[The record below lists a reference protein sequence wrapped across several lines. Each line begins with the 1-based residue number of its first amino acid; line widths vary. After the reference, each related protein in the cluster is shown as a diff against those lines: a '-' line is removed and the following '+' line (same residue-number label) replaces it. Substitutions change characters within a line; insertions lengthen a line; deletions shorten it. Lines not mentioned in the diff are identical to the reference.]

1 MNSKLISLSCF
12 LSCAIFCMHST
23 ESAASTSFGS
33 TNETDRQALL
43 AIKSLVK
50 DPFQA
55 LNLWNSSLHF
65 CRWYGVSCGRRHQR
79 VTSLNISSLG
89 LVGSLSPYIGNLT
102 FLRELN
108 LQNNGFHA
116 IIPQEI
122 GRLFRL
128 QYLRLANN
136 SFQGKLPINLA
147 RCFDIRVI
155 ALSRNNLEA
164 ELPTELSSLSK
175 LYELSLS
182 RNKFTGMVPPLFAN
196 LSSLGILDLSRNNFH
211 GSIPVELGQ
220 LSNLVLFDLTSN
232 KFSGVVPA
240 QLFNIST
247 IQVFSVADN
256 MLTASLPPDLG
267 HSLPKLKL
275 FLADFNHFSGLVSA
289 SLANA
294 SGLVKIRIGDNAF
307 SGRIPLN
314 LGGLQELQVLD
325 LGVNLFGTEKAND
338 IGFISS
344 LTNCTNL
351 RTLILS
357 QIQIGGVL
365 PDSIA
370 NLSTKLASLSL
381 EQNFISGS
389 IPVGIEN
396 LVTLSYLKLDSNML
410 SGSIPESIGK
420 LTNLEELYL
429 HSNNISGEI
438 PSSIGNITGLSLLN
452 IRENKLGGGI
462 PVSLGHCTKLQ
473 GLDLSHNQLNGAIPE
488 QVFSLSSLSLHL
500 DLSWNNLS
508 GRLRESVGG
517 LFNLGRLDISNNKLS
532 GELDFGNLEVLEF
545 LSMQG
550 NLFEGNIPQILS
562 NLRGIQAI
570 DLSRNNLSGQIPRSL
585 VRLPFI
591 RNLNLSF
598 NMLEGEVP
606 NEGFFQNTSRF
617 SISGNKN
624 LCGGVKS
631 LRLPACHSKK
641 ISTWKSVGIRVTV
654 TGLIVLLLL
663 ACACAI
669 WYWRRSQKLKAS
681 SDSPFHKQ
689 HPWTRRS
696 KAKRSLESPLGTQ
709 YPKVSYAELHQA
721 TDGFSLSNLI
731 GKGRHSLVYKGAL
744 NISEQT
750 VAVKVVDLYKRGAK
764 KSFTAEC
771 DALRNIRHRN
781 LVKIVTSCVG
791 KDFKGRD
798 FKALVYELM
807 PNGSLESWLHPSS
820 EVLDS
825 KNLSLIH
832 RLNIAID
839 VASALHYLHN
849 CCETPIIHRDLKP
862 SNILLD
868 NDLCAHVGDFG
879 LARFLLAS
887 AERSKRVRSNGI
899 AGTIGYIALEY
910 GIGGPGSTLVDVYSY
925 GILLLEMFTGKRPT
939 DGMFQDDFN
948 LHNYVKMSL
957 PERVM
962 WIVDPLIVPPGP
974 GEDESSNMTGQRTRD
989 NRGTVE
995 ECLASILQIG
1005 VICSAQLP
1013 RERMDAA
1020 DVLTRLNAIRSTI
1033 LGRMENYITGSIQ
1046 QEIGNFARLE
1056 YLALHENM
1064 LGGSIPQSI
1073 GKLSNLQVQ
1082 YLYSDNISG
1091 EIPSSISNLS
1101 RLSILALAENMLEG
1115 STPIELGFIIHC
1127 DLKPSNVLLDDDLC
1141 AHGDVYS
1148 FIILLLEIFTGK
1160 EPTRSMF
1167 MDLASPIEQQRLLIR
1182 ESNGKVMRQ
1191 AATGDAT
1198 FIKFT
1203 NETDRRALLALKALI
1218 PGDPFGSLS
1227 SWNDS
1232 ILFCHWQG
1240 VKAIYLDNNKFH
1252 GIVPP
1257 QIGRLFRLQHLSLSN
1272 NSFQGRIPQE
1282 IGNLAGLV
1290 HLALQKNMLGS
1301 SIPQSIGK
1309 LSNLQGLYLYTNSIS
1324 GEIPSSI
1331 SNITQLS
1338 ILNLAEN
1345 MLEGSIPIALDNC
1358 TKLQALNLQLNHLTG
1373 VISEQIFK
1381 LSSVNI
1387 AIFLNGNHLSGQLS
1401 SQVGNLINLGKL
1413 SVSENK
1419 LSGEIPAALGDCP
1432 VLEFLFMQNN
1442 LFEGTIPSSLQRL
1455 KGIQVMDLSQNNLS
1469 GHIPKFLGT
1478 LPFVQFLNLSYN
1490 RFEGEVPT
1498 EGVVFSNISAFS
1510 IVGNTKLCGGIEA
1523 LQLPACPKEAP
1534 GTRRS
1539 NFHLKMVPLIFLPVV
1554 LLLACLSIILYRPW
1568 RSKQQTSSPL
1578 VLPVHYPK
1586 LTYSDLFQ
1594 ATDGFSSTNLIGDGR
1609 YGSVYKGVLDSNGQ
1623 TIAVKVLKLQ
1633 EHGAN
1638 KSFMTECDALRELSH
1653 RNLVKIITS
1662 CSSIDLQRNDFK
1674 ALVFDFMPNGSL
1686 DSWLHKTQVEEQ
1698 DSRNLNLVQRLNIA
1712 IDVATALEYL
1722 HHHCEIPI
1730 IHCDLKPSNILL
1742 DGQLCAH
1749 VGDFG
1754 IARFLLASPGSLS
1767 HTQSSSIGIR
1777 GTVGYVAPEYGMG
1790 EGVST
1795 QGDTYS
1801 YGILL
1806 LETFTG
1812 KEPTGSMFVDNFS
1825 LRNYVETAL
1834 PDRVMEIVD
1843 PRMRWKRKENSRQ
1856 TEEDEVDITKAELC
1870 LASILKIGV
1879 LCCAELPRERMDVR
1893 DAAVE
1898 LQRIRKV
1905 LLGVGREQ
1913 VVTFH

>member
-23 ESAASTSFGS
+23 ESAASTTFGS

-43 AIKSLVK
+43 AIKSLVE

-275 FLADFNHFSGLVSA
+275 FLADFNDFSGLVPA

-381 EQNFISGS
+381 EQNYISGN

-1033 LGRMENYITGSIQ
+1033 LVITYLANG
-1046 QEIGNFARLE
+1046 IGNFPFDPRIKWEGNETRQGLLSMVSSPCKPTNEIKNIREHSAPYTLRRI
-1056 YLALHENM
+1056 YLAF
-1064 LGGSIPQSI
+1064 
-1073 GKLSNLQVQ
+1073 
-1082 YLYSDNISG
+1082 Y
-1091 EIPSSISNLS
+1091 
-1101 RLSILALAENMLEG
+1101 A
-1115 STPIELGFIIHC
+1115 
-1127 DLKPSNVLLDDDLC
+1127 
-1141 AHGDVYS
+1141 
-1148 FIILLLEIFTGK
+1148 
-1160 EPTRSMF
+1160 
-1167 MDLASPIEQQRLLIR
+1167 
-1182 ESNGKVMRQ
+1182 

-1203 NETDRRALLALKALI
+1203 NETDRRALLALKDLI
-1218 PGDPFGSLS
+1218 PGDTLS

-1240 VKAIYLDNNKFH
+1240 VKCSLRHQRVTMLDLSKLNLVGILSPHFGNLTFLRAIYLDNNKFH

-1272 NSFQGRIPQE
+1272 NSFQGSIPQE
-1282 IGNLAGLV
+1282 IGNLARLEYLGL
-1290 HLALQKNMLGS
+1290 HENMLGS

-1331 SNITQLS
+1331 SNITLLS
-1338 ILNLAEN
+1338 ILALAEN
-1345 MLEGSIPIALDNC
+1345 MLEGSIPIALGNC
-1358 TKLQALNLQLNHLTG
+1358 TKLQALDLGTNHLTG
-1373 VISEQIFK
+1373 VIPEQIFK
-1381 LSSVNI
+1381 LSSLSI
-1387 AIFLNGNHLSGQLS
+1387 GIFLNGNHLSGQLS

-1413 SVSENK
+1413 SVNGNK
-1419 LSGEIPAALGDCP
+1419 LSGEIPAALGNCP
-1432 VLEFLFMQNN
+1432 VLEFLYMQNN

-1469 GHIPKFLGT
+1469 GRIPKFLGT
-1478 LPFVQFLNLSYN
+1478 LPLVQFLNLSHN
-1490 RFEGEVPT
+1490 RFKGEVPT

-1510 IVGNTKLCGGIEA
+1510 IVGNTKLCGGIQA
-1523 LQLPACPKEAP
+1523 LKLAACAKEAP

-1539 NFHLKMVPLIFLPVV
+1539 NFPLKMVPLIILPVV
-1554 LLLACLSIILYRPW
+1554 LLLACLSITFYRLG

-1586 LTYSDLFQ
+1586 FTYSDLFQ
-1594 ATDGFSSTNLIGDGR
+1594 ATDGFSLTNLIGDGR
-1609 YGSVYKGVLDSNGQ
+1609 YGSVYKGVLASSGQ

-1638 KSFMTECDALRELSH
+1638 KSFMTECDALRELRH

-1686 DSWLHKTQVEEQ
+1686 DSWLHTTRVEEQ

-1795 QGDTYS
+1795 QGDIYS

-1812 KEPTGSMFVDNFS
+1812 KDPTGSMFVDNFS